1 MKRQQLN
8 AERQVARVWREILDT
23 NIHEQAIP
31 SQKSHETITQ
41 DVYAR
46 IRRRR
51 GLAPR
56 AVLERVLTLVFD
68 PSVQAEPP

>member
-1 MKRQQLN
+1 MKRMMKRQQLN
-8 AERQVARVWREILDT
+8 GKSRECGESQREILDT

-51 GLAPR
+51 GFAPR
-56 AVLERVLTLVFD
+56 AVLERR
-68 PSVQAEPP
+68 SVS